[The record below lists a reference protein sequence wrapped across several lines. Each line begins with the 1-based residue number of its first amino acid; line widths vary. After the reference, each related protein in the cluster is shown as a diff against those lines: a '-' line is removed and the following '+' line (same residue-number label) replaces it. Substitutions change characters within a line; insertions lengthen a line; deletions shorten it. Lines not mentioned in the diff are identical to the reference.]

1 MKSNSFSG
9 FPQTPHP
16 QAEQEKERKM
26 LKKEKSATGITD
38 FVFKQFNNTN
48 GIDSAQHQK
57 PVQLNFM
64 RLLLQNSAGGE
75 NDSKN

>member
-1 MKSNSFSG
+1 
-9 FPQTPHP
+9 
-16 QAEQEKERKM
+16 M

-38 FVFKQFNNTN
+38 FVFKQFNNTS
-48 GIDSAQHQK
+48 GIASVQHQK

-75 NDSKN
+75 NDGKN